1 MPPKFDPNAI
11 TYVCVRQVG
20 GEAGSSAVLAPKL
33 GPLGVAPKKA
43 GDEIAK
49 STQQWKGVKVT
60 VRLKIQNRQVSCEVV
75 PSATSLIIRA
85 LKEPPRDRKKVK
97 NIKHSGNLDLNTIID
112 IAREMRAA
120 ERGIISRTLQGTVKE
135 ILGTANAVGC
145 TVDGKKPTDV
155 QKAIDAGEVSI
166 PAQ

>member
-1 MPPKFDPNAI
+1 MPPKFDPTAVS
-11 TYVCVRQVG
+11 YVYVRQVG
-20 GEAGSSAVLAPKL
+20 GEAGSSAVLAPRL
-33 GPLGVAPKKA
+33 GPLGIAPKKA

-60 VRLKIQNRQVSCEVV
+60 VKLRIQNRQVSCEIV

-85 LKEPPRDRKKVK
+85 LKEPVRDRKKVK
-97 NIKHSGNLDLNTIID
+97 NIKHSGNLDFDTIVD
-112 IAREMRAA
+112 IARQMRAA
-120 ERGIISRTLQGTVKE
+120 ERGIVSRTLTGTVKE

-155 QKAIDAGEVSI
+155 QKAIDAGEITV